1 VSESSHPPAWPSQ
14 CTLKSRQPASSSA
27 SIKVASPQVDPIF
40 LDRERAQAHTD
51 SGRKYIY
58 RLRPQASTHPHPHI
72 NDQGRKH
79 KKNIAQ
85 GRKSQHPRTAAHR
98 HARGKGVGKGEE
110 GSNPPVHRE
119 REGEGAINTPY
130 IHPIPTLL

>member
-1 VSESSHPPAWPSQ
+1 MSESSHPPTWSSPY
-14 CTLKSRQPASSSA
+14 TLEPRSRA

-51 SGRKYIY
+51 SGLKYIY

-72 NDQGRKH
+72 SDQGRKH

-98 HARGKGVGKGEE
+98 HARGRAWGEGEE

-119 REGEGAINTPY
+119 GEGEGAINTPLY
-130 IHPIPTLL
+130 TPNTQLL